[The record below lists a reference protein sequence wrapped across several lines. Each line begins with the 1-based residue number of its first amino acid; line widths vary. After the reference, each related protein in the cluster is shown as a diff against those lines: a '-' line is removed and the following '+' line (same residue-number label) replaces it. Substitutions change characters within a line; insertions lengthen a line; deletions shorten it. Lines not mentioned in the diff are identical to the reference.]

1 MKLTSVVIAFA
12 ASIASAGFLAGC
24 CSTNHVANPKDITLE
39 KALVSVVQSLN
50 AMREASANNQ
60 PFGLFP
66 SDVEVTF
73 NISASRD
80 NTGDLKL
87 DLAAPTGAPVT
98 ASAGGSLGFHS
109 TATRGNQIVV
119 KFSNLLLADQTTLVA
134 QKGTNIIDLIKY
146 LKGEG
151 LLQLKH

>member
-1 MKLTSVVIAFA
+1 MAFA
-12 ASIASAGFLAGC
+12 GSMAAACLLSGC
-24 CSTNHVANPKDITLE
+24 CSTDHVADPKDITLSN
-39 KALVSVVQSLN
+39 ALVSVAESLN
-50 AMREASANNQ
+50 AMRQAAATNQ

-73 NISASRD
+73 NISATRD
-80 NTGDLKL
+80 NSGELKL

-98 ASAGGSLGFHS
+98 ASAGGSLGFHA
-109 TATRGNQIVV
+109 TALRGNQIVV
-119 KFSNLLLADQTTLVA
+119 KFSNLLLADQSTLVA